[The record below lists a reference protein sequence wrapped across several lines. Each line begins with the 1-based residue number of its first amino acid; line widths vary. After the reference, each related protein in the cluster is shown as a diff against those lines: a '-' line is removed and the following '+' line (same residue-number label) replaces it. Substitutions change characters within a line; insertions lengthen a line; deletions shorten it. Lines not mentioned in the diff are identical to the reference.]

1 MKLKPTSF
9 PTALCLAGLL
19 LLAGPGARIAQADPY
34 PCSLSPNLVGA
45 YAFQFN
51 GSVFLPGPFD
61 KFNGPFFRNGRF
73 VADGNG
79 NLTTTVVT
87 ANYGGTV
94 VRETYSAT
102 YAVKSDGTF
111 TITIVNLPIPAFP
124 PGTPNTFTFDG
135 VFANCAN
142 NAKVVLS
149 GVTVA
154 GQVQPNLGSVI
165 SGEFIKQ

>member
-1 MKLKPTSF
+1 MKVKHRFF
-9 PTALCLAGLL
+9 PGTLCIAGLL
-19 LLAGPGARIAQADPY
+19 LLTGPATRRAQADPY
-34 PCSLSPNLVGA
+34 PCTLTPNLVGS

-51 GSVFLPGPFD
+51 GSIFLPGPFD

-79 NLTTTVVT
+79 NITTTTVT
-87 ANYGGTV
+87 ANYGGTI
-94 VRETYSAT
+94 VRETFNAT
-102 YAVKSDGTF
+102 YVAKSDGTF
-111 TITIVNLPIPAFP
+111 TITIVNLAIPAFP

-149 GVTVA
+149 GISVA
-154 GQVQPNLGSVI
+154 GQVQTNLGSVI